1 MQAYSRA
8 ALAPVRAAS
17 PVSSVYCHEEGGSA
31 VVASGSA
38 GRPVDVGT
46 AARAL
51 ASLLLDGLSDHDLAV
66 FAGRLL
72 PHLRRGN
79 WTTLERTPPTPWHR
93 SLRNSACRP
102 RRSVARLRGTSCRP
116 SSAGLVGSSR
126 QTQSASGRARR
137 TLVTRRPAG
146 AVPHPLLLPRR
157 QAPRCARFSA
167 RKPTRRA
174 AEFAEVRDE
183 RREGDSGRG

>member
-8 ALAPVRAAS
+8 ALASVTAA
-17 PVSSVYCHEEGGSA
+17 PLVSSVSCREEGGSA

-38 GRPVDVGT
+38 SRSVDVGT

-51 ASLLLDGLSDHDLAV
+51 ASLLLEGLSDHDLAV
-66 FAGRLL
+66 FARRLL
-72 PHLRRGN
+72 PICTRGN
-79 WTTLERTPPTPWHR
+79 WTTLERAPPRPWHR
-93 SLRNSACRP
+93 SPRNSACRP

-116 SSAGLVGSSR
+116 SSAVLVGSSR

-137 TLVTRRPAG
+137 TFVTRRPAG
-146 AVPHPLLLPRR
+146 GVPRSLPLPRR
-157 QAPRCARFSA
+157 RAPRCTRFSA
-167 RKPTRRA
+167 GSPKRRV

-183 RREGDSGRG
+183 RREGSSGRG